1 MPKSTVIKQL
11 AKNKKVSADRLTR
24 VRQASEQQL
33 QDVGQDTEDDR
44 DVFGLWD
51 DIAFESDL
59 NLANTLPYRL
69 GQVSRMRCSSSGRR
83 QLEYVRPVSLK
94 DNSEKNIELLILPY
108 NKQVNGL
115 YTRVSSTEKVN
126 ISDVITA
133 INFVKE
139 REGFRLSFADSA
151 FLEAY
156 FPQESSVGADNDTQY
171 LADGGRIVHLRRSRN
186 GRVRRAIVYSS

>member
-1 MPKSTVIKQL
+1 M
-11 AKNKKVSADRLTR
+11 
-24 VRQASEQQL
+24 
-33 QDVGQDTEDDR
+33 
-44 DVFGLWD
+44 
-51 DIAFESDL
+51 
-59 NLANTLPYRL
+59 
-69 GQVSRMRCSSSGRR
+69 
-83 QLEYVRPVSLK
+83 SLK
-94 DNSEKNIELLILPY
+94 DDSEKNIELLILPY

-156 FPQESSVGADNDTQY
+156 FPQESSVGAANATQY
-171 LADGGRIVHLRRSRN
+171 LADDGRIVHLRRSRN